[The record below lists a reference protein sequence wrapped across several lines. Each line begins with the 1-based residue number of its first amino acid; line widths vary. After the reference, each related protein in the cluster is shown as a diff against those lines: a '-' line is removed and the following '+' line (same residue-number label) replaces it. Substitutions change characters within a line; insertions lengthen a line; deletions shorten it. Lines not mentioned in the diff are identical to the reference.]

1 MIPGSVLKTGL
12 RMTESGK
19 PRQGRKAAAVTH
31 VFRVFGIA
39 CRSVAGNPFG
49 CLPNG
54 KRSTMA
60 YEVLARKWRPQQ
72 FSDVVGQEHVTKTL
86 TNAIETDRVA
96 HAYIFV
102 GSRGTGKT
110 TSARILAK
118 ALNCMKGPTPTPC
131 DQCDSCRE
139 IVAGNSMDV
148 IEIDGASNNSVDQ
161 VRDLRDN
168 ARYLP
173 ARGPYKIYIIDE
185 VHMLSTAAFNALL
198 KTLEE
203 PPPHVKFIFATTD
216 VHKVLPTILSRCQ
229 RFDLRRISIQDIVDR
244 LRKGCAEEGISISED
259 ALLAIARGAEGGLRD
274 AESALDQI
282 ISFRGK
288 EIEEEDVLAVFGL
301 VSRSVLEGLTMAI
314 LQSDVP
320 KIIEIVAAMDR
331 SGKDLQR
338 VIMELLESFRNL
350 LVVLYAGK
358 GISALELP
366 EAQLQFYQ
374 TQAPHTE
381 AGRIL
386 RIIDALIETDA
397 RMRYALSKKTL
408 LETGLIRC
416 SRAAETATLNELLKQ
431 VNELKKNV
439 KSDAPL
445 SIAPATPASSAP
457 VANQKKKGDD
467 TDELEI
473 LLTNWHT
480 IIDHVG
486 KADALSLRYFLDT
499 APLRVNAEHMVVGYD
514 PEFKGNLERL
524 EDPRAKLA
532 LARAI
537 HRFLNR
543 MLAITFEPLKA
554 DDRRPLPSDHGIK
567 EEQKKDLT
575 GLAKWYEHPAVK
587 TVVETFNGEIEDVR
601 E

>member
-1 MIPGSVLKTGL
+1 
-12 RMTESGK
+12 
-19 PRQGRKAAAVTH
+19 
-31 VFRVFGIA
+31 
-39 CRSVAGNPFG
+39 
-49 CLPNG
+49 
-54 KRSTMA
+54 MA

-86 TNAIETDRVA
+86 ANAIDADRVA

-118 ALNCMKGPTPTPC
+118 ALNCMEGPTPTPC
-131 DQCDSCRE
+131 DKCDSCRE
-139 IVAGNSMDV
+139 IVAGNSLDV
-148 IEIDGASNNSVDQ
+148 IEIDGASNNGVEQ
-161 VRDLRDN
+161 VRELRDN
-168 ARYLP
+168 ARYSP

-216 VHKVLPTILSRCQ
+216 AHKVLPTILSRCQ
-229 RFDLRRISIQDIVDR
+229 RFDLRRISVQDIVDR
-244 LRKGCAEEGISISED
+244 LRKGCAEENISISED

-288 EIEEEDVLAVFGL
+288 EIEEDDVLAVFGL
-301 VSRSVLEGLTMAI
+301 VSRSVLEGMTIAI

-320 KIIEIVAAMDR
+320 KIIEIVSAMDQ

-358 GISALELP
+358 GASALELP
-366 EAQLQFYQ
+366 EAQFQFYQ
-374 TQAPHTE
+374 TQAPNTE
-381 AGRIL
+381 AGRVL
-386 RIIDALIETDA
+386 HIIDALLETDA
-397 RMRYALSKKTL
+397 RMRYALSKRTL

-431 VNELKKNV
+431 VSELKKNF
-439 KSDAPL
+439 KSGAALSTAPTE
-445 SIAPATPASSAP
+445 SVVPTA
-457 VANQKKKGDD
+457 VDQKKKSDNA
-467 TDELEI
+467 DELEI
-473 LLTNWHT
+473 LLTNWHK

-486 KADALSLRYFLDT
+486 KADALSHRSFLDT
-499 APLRVNAEHMVVGYD
+499 APIRVNTENLVVGYD

-524 EDPRAKLA
+524 EDSRSKLA
-532 LARAI
+532 LARAVN
-537 HRFLNR
+537 RLLNR
-543 MLAITFEPLKA
+543 MLSVSFEPLKPDA
-554 DDRRPLPSDHGIK
+554 RRPLPTDRPTEK
-567 EEQKKDLT
+567 NETKQKST
-575 GLAKWYEHPAVK
+575 GLAKWYENPAVK